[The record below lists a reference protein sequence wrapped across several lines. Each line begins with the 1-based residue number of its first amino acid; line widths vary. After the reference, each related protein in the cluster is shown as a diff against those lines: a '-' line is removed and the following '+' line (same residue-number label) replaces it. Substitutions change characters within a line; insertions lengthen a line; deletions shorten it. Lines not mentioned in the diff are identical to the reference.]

1 MGSRPR
7 PLRQRPLLRNH
18 RCPHGLRLLLLPV
31 PHADGDRGPEP
42 LRSVGAT
49 PDLTLSPT
57 WTLCPRRAEAPGR
70 RPCHPNWPAQ
80 PRHPPHPA
88 PHRTAAGRGLPPDPR
103 RPLLRWRRLLLLLP
117 GQGWEDR
124 SARATCARRRG
135 AQSRA
140 TGTGP
145 GPGGDEAPPSLYG
158 ASRAVRST
166 RSSNGTS
173 GTQGFPRPASTS
185 SGTPP
190 QSSAVTR
197 ERVLR
202 TCLGSWITPLWR

>member
-1 MGSRPR
+1 MGPRPR

-18 RCPHGLRLLLLPV
+18 WCPHGLRVLLLSL
-31 PHADGDRGPEP
+31 PHADGDRGPES

-70 RPCHPNWPAQ
+70 RP
-80 PRHPPHPA
+80 RHSGWASEPGPPPHPA
-88 PHRTAAGRGLPPDPR
+88 PHRTTTGRGLPPDPR

-117 GQGWEDR
+117 GQGRENR
-124 SARATCARRRG
+124 SPGTATARSRG

-145 GPGGDEAPPSLYG
+145 GPGGDE
-158 ASRAVRST
+158 R
-166 RSSNGTS
+166 
-173 GTQGFPRPASTS
+173 PRVFMGSD
-185 SGTPP
+185 
-190 QSSAVTR
+190 
-197 ERVLR
+197 ERHVL
-202 TCLGSWITPLWR
+202 CAA